1 MNLISVRKQFFD
13 YCNKFE
19 KDLTLFKNKDKLIKK
34 LQLKDPNNMTEDDIF
49 IINNTN
55 IIEYLLGVYGG
66 ADINNFVFPL
76 MKYIKSEK
84 KKNQIMRMC
93 LYSEHEDKVESG
105 NFDKMYVYYKELYKK
120 YESVIDKKHVDEMLK
135 RCKKD
140 KIIREELYKY
150 IWTFDK

>member
-1 MNLISVRKQFFD
+1 
-13 YCNKFE
+13 
-19 KDLTLFKNKDKLIKK
+19 
-34 LQLKDPNNMTEDDIF
+34 
-49 IINNTN
+49 
-55 IIEYLLGVYGG
+55 
-66 ADINNFVFPL
+66 
-76 MKYIKSEK
+76 
-84 KKNQIMRMC
+84 MRMC